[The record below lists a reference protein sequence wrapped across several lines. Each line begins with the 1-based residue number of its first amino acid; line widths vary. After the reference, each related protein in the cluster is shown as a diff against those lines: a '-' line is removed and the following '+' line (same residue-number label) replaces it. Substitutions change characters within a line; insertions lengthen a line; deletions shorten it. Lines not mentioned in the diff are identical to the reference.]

1 MHRYLCWLF
10 LFCLFAGTGC
20 SRKIDPGP
28 ANPDPI
34 EISGKLTLNGRPVSG
49 VNIFFQTTGTA
60 GTQASMSV
68 KNGEFKGVIMPG
80 TYTYSIQEGD
90 DPKAFE
96 AIPKQYYQGDLN
108 RTVEVSAGA
117 RLEIK
122 LDG

>member
-1 MHRYLCWLF
+1 MRRALCWL
-10 LFCLFAGTGC
+10 LMSCVILGTGC
-20 SRKIDPGP
+20 SRRIDPGP
-28 ANPDPI
+28 TNPEPV
-34 EISGKLTLNGRPVSG
+34 EITGKLTRAGKPVSG
-49 VNIFFQTTGTA
+49 VTIFFQTTGQG
-60 GTQASMSV
+60 GTQAAMPV